1 MSLKKMSNYG
11 KEPKL
16 VMNLE
21 HQKLPKFMTLVAD
34 DLHELIE
41 KLKEWN
47 DWEENV
53 GSPDALLRQTKRF
66 KADPEGEEKVERE
79 SGWYYFKELDKSN

>member
-1 MSLKKMSNYG
+1 MSEDY
-11 KEPKL
+11 KL

-21 HQKLPKFMTLVAD
+21 HEELSKSLCLTANN
-34 DLHELIE
+34 LHELID

-66 KADPEGEEKVERE
+66 KADPEGEEKIERE
-79 SGWYYFKELDKSN
+79 SGWYYFKELDKNN